1 MFQVASRIDE
11 SLRFARSGAS
21 DARIVTSRSAQRV
34 RIVASPIR
42 RTPVYMFDMA
52 SPPTCRGARYSAHR
66 VQHHPPSQ
74 PVVPVRTGR

>member
-21 DARIVTSRSAQRV
+21 DARIVTSRSTKRV
-34 RIVASPIR
+34 RIVASPIL

-52 SPPTCRGARYSAHR
+52 APNLRGAGYSPHR